1 MYEGKVVK
9 QNVSA
14 RFALRGQP
22 CAPPTGYRGP
32 QVLAY
37 IRQAIATDGIGPTYD
52 RIADDLGFL
61 TAADVCK
68 VVTRLEKHGFVIR
81 PGRGRWGRVKL
92 TNAN

>member
-1 MYEGKVVK
+1 MFMGKVVK
-9 QNVSA
+9 QNASA
-14 RFALRGQP
+14 LFALQGQP
-22 CAPPTGYRGP
+22 CAPRMGYRGP

-37 IRQAIATDGIGPTYD
+37 IQQAIATDGIGPTYD

-68 VVTRLEKHGFVIR
+68 VVTRLERYGYVIR